1 MANFIVDDIKRVFN
15 GDNHLS
21 KLILVNVG
29 VFLVLNILLV
39 FTPDSFGLSI
49 LRNIGLP
56 AGFLNWIFSF
66 WTLFTYMFV
75 HEGLFHLI
83 FNLLWL
89 YWFGRIMADIYT
101 QQRVIQTYIYGGLA
115 GGILYILFSSI
126 PGMPT
131 GDYLIGAS
139 GGVLAVM
146 AATAALLPDYEMR
159 LILVGP
165 VKIKYIVLIGFIL
178 SSILDF
184 NQNTGGKIA
193 HIGGA
198 AFGLYYGMQLKK
210 GIEITDGLNAFFN
223 SILNLFRKK
232 PTMRVVHN
240 RERTNTTKKH
250 HRNTNT
256 SAMSESEK
264 QRKTD
269 EILDKIS
276 SSGYESLSKEEK
288 DFLFK
293 VSKN

>member
-1 MANFIVDDIKRVFN
+1 MANFIVEDIKRVFSGN
-15 GDNHLS
+15 NHLS
-21 KLILVNVG
+21 KLILINVG
-29 VFLVLNILLV
+29 VFLLLNILLV
-39 FTPDSFGLSI
+39 TVPDKTGLII
-49 LRNIGLP
+49 LQNIGLP
-56 AGFLNWIFSF
+56 AGILNWVFSF
-66 WTLFTYMFV
+66 WTVFTYMFV
-75 HEGLFHLI
+75 HQGLFHLI

-89 YWFGRIMADIYT
+89 YWFGRIMADIYN
-101 QQRVIQTYIYGGLA
+101 QNRVLQTYIYGGLA

-126 PGMPT
+126 PGVPT

-146 AATAALLPDYEMR
+146 VATAALLPDYEMR
-159 LILVGP
+159 LILIGP
-165 VKIKYIVLIGFIL
+165 VKIKYIVLVGFIL

-198 AFGLYYGMQLKK
+198 AYGLYYGMQLKK
-210 GIEITDGLNAFFN
+210 GIEITDALNAFFN
-223 SILNLFRKK
+223 GILNLFRKK
-232 PTMRVVHN
+232 PNMRVVHN
-240 RERTNTTKKH
+240 NQKRRSSGV
-250 HRNTNT
+250 T
-256 SAMSESEK
+256 SSAQMSESEK

-276 SSGYESLSKEEK
+276 SSGYESLTKEEK